1 MYHMVHRISVT
12 ARSAAPPDAIYALLK
27 DPATWPSWS
36 PMDAAE
42 LDAPGE
48 DEPYGV
54 GSVRALT
61 RGRVR
66 GRDEVVELIP
76 DKRFSYRHVSGLP
89 VRDYHADV
97 DLAPLARGTQISWR
111 SSFRPKY
118 VGTGW
123 FWRLALRRM
132 LQQMASG
139 LSEYAA
145 SEKVSARPN

>member
-1 MYHMVHRISVT
+1 MYRVVQQIRVT
-12 ARSAAPPDAIYALLK
+12 AYSAAPPHAVYALLK
-27 DPATWPSWS
+27 DPATWPAWS

-42 LDAPGE
+42 LDAPGA

-66 GRDEVVELIP
+66 GLDQVVELVP
-76 DKRFSYRHVSGLP
+76 DKRFSYHHVSGLP
-89 VRDYHADV
+89 VRDYRADV
-97 DLAPLARGTQISWR
+97 DLAPASGGTEITWR

-132 LQQMASG
+132 LRQMASG
-139 LSEYAA
+139 LAKYPP
-145 SEKVSARPN
+145 VP